1 MIFSRASASN
11 VKYILTYIIFN
22 HNLGNSLG
30 SVIALPLSGLLADTL
45 GWEYVYYFFGSVA
58 VFFSIVWSILAHDS
72 PSKHPRISKVMKL
85 FSKMFTIIH
94 VKSTVFAFDTDF
106 KHYTIIFYDM
116 FQNILILLYL

>member
-1 MIFSRASASN
+1 MHTP
-11 VKYILTYIIFN
+11 LTFFN

-72 PSKHPRISKVMKL
+72 PSKHPRITQV
-85 FSKMFTIIH
+85 IN
-94 VKSTVFAFDTDF
+94 VFLKCLAI
-106 KHYTIIFYDM
+106 KKINM
-116 FQNILILLYL
+116 